1 MSGSRKDTEKKGK
14 PPKKDEQQNSKDVE
28 EENMATVLAELRT
41 LRKEHAEA
49 SKETKNSL
57 ARVES
62 ALAEMDERTTKLE
75 RRVDEYEQRQSDT
88 EDKTQRNE
96 RALHYLLQRDA
107 SLSAKCDDLE
117 SRARRNNVRIYG
129 VREDEDTHGDM
140 LSFIKD
146 LIRTSLSLPEEPSL
160 NIVRAHRSLTMRPKD
175 PASPPRSII
184 VRFLDYRIKEM
195 VIQEAWKHRGGV
207 SYKGHKIFFD
217 QDYTSDVQK
226 KRKQVRD
233 VIKRLKEKNIKAQ
246 LPFPAKLKI
255 HLESGTKTFATL
267 ADAAATLGELGI
279 HVQLDEREMLRAELL
294 ENNWTEAST
303 SNRANLM
310 NNADLKSIVYGGR

>member
-1 MSGSRKDTEKKGK
+1 MSGNRKDTEKKAK
-14 PPKKDEQQNSKDVE
+14 PPKKDEQQNPKDVE
-28 EENMATVLAELRT
+28 EDNMATVLAELRT

-62 ALAEMDERTTKLE
+62 VLAEVDERTTKLE
-75 RRVDEYEQRQSDT
+75 RRMDEYEQRQSDT

-96 RALHYLLQRDA
+96 RVLHYLLQRDA

-129 VREDEDTHGDM
+129 VKEDEDTHGDM
-140 LSFIKD
+140 LTFITD
-146 LIRTSLSLPEEPSL
+146 LIRTSLSLPEEPGL

-175 PASPPRSII
+175 PKSPPRSII
-184 VRFLDYRIKEM
+184 VRFLDYRTKEM

-217 QDYTSDVQK
+217 QDYTSDIQK

-233 VIKRLKEKNIKAQ
+233 VMKLLKEKNIKAQ
-246 LPFPAKLKI
+246 SPFPAKLKI

-267 ADAAATLGELGI
+267 ADAATTLGELGI
-279 HVQLDEREMLRAELL
+279 HVQLDERETLRAELL
-294 ENNWTEAST
+294 DNNWTEAST

-310 NNADLKSIVYGGR
+310 TKADLMSIVYGGR